1 MTILNEE
8 DLLRFPAIMASLVL
22 PPRERKIVML
32 HANGFTFEA
41 IASMEKVSTARI
53 GKLHKRALN
62 RIRKQVLELLAKQ
75 EERSLKLPT
84 PHQTIYIGGNGVS
97 GVGDRVLGGVI
108 APSC

>member
-8 DLLRFPAIMASLVL
+8 DLLRFPAIMASLTL

-53 GKLHKRALN
+53 GKL
-62 RIRKQVLELLAKQ
+62 
-75 EERSLKLPT
+75 
-84 PHQTIYIGGNGVS
+84 
-97 GVGDRVLGGVI
+97 
-108 APSC
+108 